1 MAASFGQ
8 NLRGEVN
15 PFNLIP
21 GVADIVEILE
31 GGEVERADLSVL
43 TDAVNKMTKLASG
56 KYAITDF
63 TSGWKAV
70 EDVGGSIAKLFGVPV
85 KNVMREL
92 RTVYNVFTQPAR
104 ATDPTVFRLSLAEG
118 LHVLPD
124 KFLGFTLVDTS
135 TQAYV
140 ERMYK
145 ALRAGDEKAAAD
157 YREYLIDGKGVKEGS
172 IKSKVKSLLYADYAS
187 EQIGIDDAIQF
198 GMDQELWKKEKD
210 AYSALIQAADKADHT
225 GEDEYK
231 TSAYVKIYDALLAGD
246 KAAYNAA
253 VKDMASHGYTDK
265 AVQSEA
271 KSQIGKWYKDG
282 ELSQAQATSMLAMLG
297 ITAKNDVYWTLD
309 AWDYQ
314 AENGDSTGYTK
325 YDDFLEAVET
335 GKGLQAA
342 IQAQIQHSDR
352 TEKEVKST
360 LASQITSK
368 YKDQYVQLVRAG
380 RTGEA
385 ANLQAR
391 LLTAYEALGYNRAKK
406 LKDIQ
411 KWLK

>member
-210 AYSALIQAADKADHT
+210 AYSALIQAADKADHS
-225 GEDEYK
+225 GEEEYK

-253 VKDMASHGYTDK
+253 VKDMASHGYTEK
-265 AVQSEA
+265 KIQSEA
-271 KSQIGKWYKDG
+271 KSQISTWYKEG
-282 ELSQAQATSMLAMLG
+282 ELNQQQATTMLNMIG
-297 ITAKNDVYWTLD
+297 VSGKNEVYWLLD
-309 AWDYQ
+309 EWSFESEHADEKY
-314 AENGDSTGYTK
+314 YK
-325 YDDFLEAVET
+325 YDSFIEAIET

-342 IQAQIQHSDR
+342 IQEQLNHSD
-352 TEKEVKST
+352 KSQKDIYSDM
-360 LASQITSK
+360 AGEITKKFKPK
-368 YKDQYVQLVRAG
+368 YVELVRAG